1 MDWVFNVFQ
10 VIFLKSMLGTAES
23 EPWNTKI
30 RTFPYVSWP
39 KWVSTFQQNVSWH
52 QHWPS
57 CNSSVKICKIP
68 RSKSWNANPVTIL
81 NCRKTSW
88 TSTYPHRPVAKWV
101 AHVCHSSLSTQR
113 WKTKPEQPQKG
124 DGWLMGKWFSLKSSF
139 LKEKINKLRH
149 SSPAKHDLMFPSYS
163 SYACWRTSVHI
174 YIHLYRYS
182 NNLQSPWTSMKGL
195 FVSMQITE
203 LLPTS
208 MECKYHVRGLNRVF
222 RRDGSLVVITSH
234 TETSRTEL

>member
-149 SSPAKHDLMFPSYS
+149 SSPTKHDLMFPSYS

-174 YIHLYRYS
+174 YIYIYIVIPTIFNHHEHQWRDCLYLCK
-182 NNLQSPWTSMKGL
+182 LQSFSQHPWSVNIMYVDSIEYSEGM
-195 FVSMQITE
+195 VAW
-203 LLPTS
+203 
-208 MECKYHVRGLNRVF
+208 
-222 RRDGSLVVITSH
+222 
-234 TETSRTEL
+234 